1 MAAALVGCFT
11 LKGKVLNDIP
21 PVRGWTCSIRSLSGW
36 RFLGGIMET
45 RQKLRAKLHELEKR
59 LNDLEVGFGGL
70 NQMSATLEATLEVFV
85 KRGLIPRREF
95 SRRFSPDLEPD
106 RKPIEG
112 QTNEEYQKLVD
123 SLLDELM
130 ESVDDEQMPHA

>member
-1 MAAALVGCFT
+1 MG
-11 LKGKVLNDIP
+11 
-21 PVRGWTCSIRSLSGW
+21 
-36 RFLGGIMET
+36 T

-85 KRGLIPRREF
+85 ERGLIPRREF

-112 QTNEEYQKLVD
+112 QTNKESQKLVD

-130 ESVDDEQMPHA
+130 ESVDDERMPHA

>member
-1 MAAALVGCFT
+1 MG
-11 LKGKVLNDIP
+11 
-21 PVRGWTCSIRSLSGW
+21 
-36 RFLGGIMET
+36 T
-45 RQKLRAKLHELEKR
+45 RQKLRARLHELEKR

-112 QTNEEYQKLVD
+112 QTNKEYQKFVD

-130 ESVDDEQMPHA
+130 ESVDDERMPHA